1 MLAKNSQAPRSIRK
15 HALSLAFFA
24 SKLAPTEGDPTRT
37 AALFCILLIYPC
49 PSHPTPAR
57 GHRSD
62 PVPMDRTLTVFTFRW
77 PLLLAAVF
85 ALCATGCSQ
94 QQGRDIAR
102 QFSDGK
108 PDEFFQTSVDR
119 MATLGMRDNLQSLYL
134 LMSKLYLRN
143 PNQWRQSGYPDAVTA
158 ARQIRQ
164 AIENRQPLPA
174 LGDRRDLAA
183 LSYSL
188 SPDFRGDRVGAFI
201 YAIGSMLVT
210 AHGGRTQFYVTDSIN
225 PQFVSNAAR
234 NIEKATWLLSQRQ
247 DANGVLLLFS
257 NEISE
262 EGSNLSFAVE
272 FGKIVARLD
281 LLTQILD
288 ERYRRIGLNYA
299 QSLLLM
305 NFLPVQ

>member
-1 MLAKNSQAPRSIRK
+1 MPRVFQLIADLFRRPCLPLAC
-15 HALSLAFFA
+15 LSLLLFSGCSHQDGNGFFA
-24 SKLAPTEGDPTRT
+24 Q
-37 AALFCILLIYPC
+37 
-49 PSHPTPAR
+49 
-57 GHRSD
+57 
-62 PVPMDRTLTVFTFRW
+62 M
-77 PLLLAAVF
+77 
-85 ALCATGCSQ
+85 
-94 QQGRDIAR
+94 RDG
-102 QFSDGK
+102 Q
-108 PDEFFQTSVDR
+108 PQEFMQTSVDR
-119 MATLGMRDNLQSLYL
+119 MATLAMRDNLNSLYR
-134 LMSKLYLRN
+134 LMGKLYLRN
-143 PNQWRQSGYPDAVTA
+143 PEELKKSGFLSISVAVKQVRLA
-158 ARQIRQ
+158 VEQQ
-164 AIENRQPLPA
+164 QPLPV
-174 LGDRRDLAA
+174 LGGRKDLAA
-183 LSYSL
+183 LSYAM
-188 SPDFRGDRVGAFI
+188 SPEFRGDRVGAFI

-210 AHGGRTQFYVTDSIN
+210 AHGGRTQVYVTDSIN

>member
-1 MLAKNSQAPRSIRK
+1 MDRRSLVHI
-15 HALSLAFFA
+15 
-24 SKLAPTEGDPTRT
+24 P
-37 AALFCILLIYPC
+37 
-49 PSHPTPAR
+49 
-57 GHRSD
+57 
-62 PVPMDRTLTVFTFRW
+62 RTLTLAV
-77 PLLLAAVF
+77 LLV
-85 ALCATGCSQ
+85 LCTTACTQ
-94 QQGRDIAR
+94 QDGRDIAR
-102 QFSDGK
+102 QFSNGK
-108 PDEFFQTSVDR
+108 PDEFFQTTVDR
-119 MATLGMRDNLQSLYL
+119 VATLGMHDNLQSLYL
-134 LMSKLYLRN
+134 LMNKLYLRN
-143 PNQWRQSGYPDAVTA
+143 PNQWRLSGYTDAVTA
-158 ARQIRQ
+158 AREIRRAIEQRQ
-164 AIENRQPLPA
+164 ALPA

-188 SPDFRGDRVGAFI
+188 SPEFRGDRVGAFI

-210 AHGGRTQFYVTDSIN
+210 AHGGRTQFYMTDSIN

-247 DANGVLLLFS
+247 DANGALMLFS

-262 EGSNLSFAVE
+262 QGSNLSFAVE

-281 LLTQILD
+281 LLAQILD

>member
-1 MLAKNSQAPRSIRK
+1 
-15 HALSLAFFA
+15 
-24 SKLAPTEGDPTRT
+24 
-37 AALFCILLIYPC
+37 
-49 PSHPTPAR
+49 
-57 GHRSD
+57 
-62 PVPMDRTLTVFTFRW
+62 MDRTFPFFRVRARRRL
-77 PLLLAAVF
+77 LLLAAALVF
-85 ALCATGCSQ
+85 FANGCTQ
-94 QQGRDIAR
+94 QQGRDIAK
-102 QFSDGK
+102 QFTNGK

-119 MATLGMRDNLQSLYL
+119 MATLGMRDNLQSLYV

-143 PNQWRQSGYPDAVTA
+143 PSQWRQSGYPDAA
-158 ARQIRQ
+158 SAEREIRQ
-164 AIENRQPLPA
+164 AIEQRRPLPA
-174 LGDRRDLAA
+174 LGERRDLVA

-188 SPDFRGDRVGAFI
+188 SPEFQGDRVGAFI

-210 AHGGRTQFYVTDSIN
+210 AHGGRTEFYMTDSIN

-234 NIEKATWLLSQRQ
+234 NIEKATWLLSKRQ

-281 LLTQILD
+281 LLTQMLD

>member
-1 MLAKNSQAPRSIRK
+1 MANAV
-15 HALSLAFFA
+15 
-24 SKLAPTEGDPTRT
+24 PTV
-37 AALFCILLIYPC
+37 I
-49 PSHPTPAR
+49 AR
-57 GHRSD
+57 CLRH
-62 PVPMDRTLTVFTFRW
+62 
-77 PLLLAAVF
+77 PLLRCGLLL
-85 ALCATGCSQ
+85 LCVNGCSQ
-94 QQGRDIAR
+94 QTGRDMAT
-102 QFSDGK
+102 QLSEGS

-119 MATLGMRDNLQSLYL
+119 MATLTMRDNLQSLYL
-134 LMSKLYLRN
+134 LMNKLYLRN
-143 PNQWRQSGYPDAVTA
+143 PAEWRKSGYLDARTA
-158 ARQIRQ
+158 EREVRA
-164 AIENRQPLPA
+164 AIEQRQPLPQ
-174 LGDRRDLAA
+174 LGNRRDLAA
-183 LSYSL
+183 LSYAM
-188 SPDFRGDRVGAFI
+188 SPEFLGDRVGAFI

-210 AHGGRTQFYVTDSIN
+210 AHGGRLQFYITDAIN

-247 DANGVLLLFS
+247 GSNGEPLLFS

-281 LLTQILD
+281 LLTQMLD

>member
-1 MLAKNSQAPRSIRK
+1 MPRT
-15 HALSLAFFA
+15 LSL
-24 SKLAPTEGDPTRT
+24 SNSGYLSRLP
-37 AALFCILLIYPC
+37 
-49 PSHPTPAR
+49 
-57 GHRSD
+57 
-62 PVPMDRTLTVFTFRW
+62 
-77 PLLLAAVF
+77 LLAAMLVV
-85 ALCATGCSQ
+85 CATGCTR
-94 QQGRDIAR
+94 QQGQDIAK
-102 QFSDGK
+102 QFSNGK

-119 MATLGMRDNLQSLYL
+119 MATLEMSANLQSLYL

-143 PNQWRQSGYPDAVTA
+143 PNQWRQSGYPDAA
-158 ARQIRQ
+158 SAEREIRQ
-164 AIENRQPLPA
+164 AIEQRRPLPA
-174 LGDRRDLAA
+174 LGQRRDLTA

-188 SPDFRGDRVGAFI
+188 SPEFQGDRVGAFI

-210 AHGGRTQFYVTDSIN
+210 AHGGRTEFYITDSIN

-234 NIEKATWLLSQRQ
+234 NIEKATWLLSKRQ

-281 LLTQILD
+281 LLTQMLD
-288 ERYRRIGLNYA
+288 ERYRRIGVNYA

>member
-1 MLAKNSQAPRSIRK
+1 
-15 HALSLAFFA
+15 
-24 SKLAPTEGDPTRT
+24 
-37 AALFCILLIYPC
+37 
-49 PSHPTPAR
+49 
-57 GHRSD
+57 
-62 PVPMDRTLTVFTFRW
+62 MDRTLLLFKTQWMRL
-77 PLLLAAVF
+77 PLWLALVLT
-85 ALCATGCSQ
+85 LCASGCTH
-94 QQGRDIAR
+94 QQGRDIVK
-102 QFSDGK
+102 QFSNGK

-134 LMSKLYLRN
+134 LMNKLYLRN
-143 PNQWRQSGYPDAVTA
+143 PNQWRQSGYPDAVSA
-158 ARQIRQ
+158 AREIRQ
-164 AIENRQPLPA
+164 AIEQRQSLPA

-188 SPDFRGDRVGAFI
+188 SPEFKGDRVGAFI
-201 YAIGSMLVT
+201 YAIGSMIVT
-210 AHGGRTQFYVTDSIN
+210 AHGGRTEFYISDSIN

-234 NIEKATWLLSQRQ
+234 NIEKATWLLSKRQ

-281 LLTQILD
+281 LLTQMLD

>member
-1 MLAKNSQAPRSIRK
+1 MV
-15 HALSLAFFA
+15 
-24 SKLAPTEGDPTRT
+24 
-37 AALFCILLIYPC
+37 YPLC
-49 PSHPTPAR
+49 
-57 GHRSD
+57 
-62 PVPMDRTLTVFTFRW
+62 VPPQRVLRR
-77 PLLLAAVF
+77 LLLAGT
-85 ALCATGCSQ
+85 LMTCAAGCTQ
-94 QQGRDIAR
+94 QQGRDIATQLGNGR
-102 QFSDGK
+102 PQ
-108 PDEFFQTSVDR
+108 ELFQTSVDR
-119 MATLGMRDNLQSLYL
+119 MATLSMQDNLQSLYL

-143 PNQWRQSGYPDAVTA
+143 PNQWRESGFLDAA
-158 ARQIRQ
+158 SAERQIRQ
-164 AIENRQPLPA
+164 AIEQRQALPQ
-174 LGDRRDLAA
+174 LGERRDLAA
-183 LSYSL
+183 LSYAL
-188 SPDFRGDRVGAFI
+188 SPEFRGDRVGAFI

-210 AHGGRTQFYVTDSIN
+210 AHGGRTEFFITDTID

-262 EGSNLSFAVE
+262 AGSNLSFAVE

-281 LLTQILD
+281 LLTQMLD